1 VTAPADPPDDL
12 WVVVFRVP
20 ADPVPGAVRMRRTL
34 KQLARYYRVEA
45 VCVRDATPDERA
57 RHAKR
62 RKKPPEE
69 KT

>member
-34 KQLARYYRVEA
+34 KAADRYYRVEVLRTRA
-45 VCVRDATPDERA
+45 ATPEERE
-57 RHAKR
+57 RHAKK

-69 KT
+69 KQ

>member
-1 VTAPADPPDDL
+1 VIARVGGPDEL

-20 ADPVPGAVRMRRTL
+20 PDPVPGAVRMRRIL
-34 KQLARYYRVEA
+34 KQLGRYYRVEA

-57 RHAKR
+57 RHARR

-69 KT
+69 MT